1 MRTWAEKE
9 IELAH
14 EIEDDFYSSG
24 CYQSALKAFESL
36 LEDGHSGMSIAITKQ
51 ILNRLIDGKPLTA
64 LSGKDDEWDYFKY
77 SMDEDGVIVSQN
89 KRYTSLFKYV
99 DLKGNVKYRDFDR
112 VRCYNLNHP
121 NAAFSSGLISKVIDE
136 MYPIEMPYY
145 PEDKPI
151 EVYCYEFL
159 FDEKNGDFDTVAIK
173 HINKPSLIEPLIVNR
188 YFKEVDGEWREI
200 YYSEYM
206 SRLENRIR

>member
-1 MRTWAEKE
+1 MKTWAEKE

-36 LEDGHSGMSIAITKQ
+36 VEDGHSGMSIMVTKG

-64 LSGKDDEWDYFKY
+64 LSGEDDEWGYFTY

-89 KRYTSLFKYV
+89 KRYASLFKYV
-99 DLKGNVKYRDFDR
+99 DLKGTVKYKDIDR
-112 VRCYNLNHP
+112 VRCYNLKHP

-151 EVYCYEFL
+151 EAYCYEFL
-159 FDEKNGDFDTVAIK
+159 FDERNGDFDTVAIK

-206 SRLENRIR
+206 FRLENRIR

>member
-14 EIEDDFYSSG
+14 ENEDDFYSSG
-24 CYQSALKAFESL
+24 CYQSALKAYKSL
-36 LEDGHSGMSIAITKQ
+36 LEDGHSGMSIMLTKQ

-64 LSGKDDEWDYFKY
+64 LSGEDDEWDYFKY

-99 DLKGNVKYRDFDR
+99 DLKGTVKYKDIDR

-151 EVYCYEFL
+151 EAYCYEFL

>member
-1 MRTWAEKE
+1 
-9 IELAH
+9 
-14 EIEDDFYSSG
+14 
-24 CYQSALKAFESL
+24 
-36 LEDGHSGMSIAITKQ
+36 
-51 ILNRLIDGKPLTA
+51 
-64 LSGKDDEWDYFKY
+64 
-77 SMDEDGVIVSQN
+77 
-89 KRYTSLFKYV
+89 
-99 DLKGNVKYRDFDR
+99 
-112 VRCYNLNHP
+112 
-121 NAAFSSGLISKVIDE
+121 
-136 MYPIEMPYY
+136 MPYY